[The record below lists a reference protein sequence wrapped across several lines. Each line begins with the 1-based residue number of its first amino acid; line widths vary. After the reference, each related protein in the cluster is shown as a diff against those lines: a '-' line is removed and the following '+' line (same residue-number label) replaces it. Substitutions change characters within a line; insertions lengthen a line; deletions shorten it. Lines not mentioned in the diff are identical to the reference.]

1 MLHIEKL
8 SDGLNLFKALGS
20 DVRLEIVR
28 LLVEQPMNMN
38 ELAGKL
44 HITNGALTTH
54 IKKLEECGVVAVS
67 NDSSGHGNQKI
78 CRVVPE
84 KILINIKKPTHPV
97 ENTCTVDLK
106 VGRYNNCQVYPTCGL
121 ASADHLIGEVDDFR
135 YFAHPDH
142 FDADILWFTQ
152 GYVEYQVP
160 NFAPPNRHITQ
171 ITISAELSSE
181 APGVNNQWPSDV
193 GFFINDVFV
202 GIWTSPGDFGD
213 VRGIFTPDW
222 WYANWNQYGHLKMLS
237 VNDNGA
243 FMDGL
248 KISDVRIGDLSLDR
262 TPHFN
267 LRFAVDSKATHVGG
281 LTIFGKTFGNYA
293 QDIQVTLGYVNDGS
307 KAQEGPEQGP
317 VSVGLLSG
325 QAEPLP
331 EIMKLMGEGTALAQE

>member
-67 NDSSGHGNQKI
+67 SDSGGHGNQKI
-78 CRVVPE
+78 CQVVPD
-84 KILINIKKPTHPV
+84 KLLINVKNALLPA
-97 ENTCTVDLK
+97 ENTCSVDLK
-106 VGRYNNCQVYPTCGL
+106 VGRYSSCRVYPTCGL
-121 ASADHLIGEVDDFR
+121 STADRIIGVVDDYR
-135 YFAHPDH
+135 YFSHPDH

-160 NFAPPNRHITQ
+160 NFAPMYRHITQ
-171 ITISAELSSE
+171 VTVSAELSSE
-181 APGVNNQWPSDV
+181 APGVNNQWPSDIS
-193 GFFINDVFV
+193 FYINDVFV
-202 GIWTSPGDFGD
+202 GTWTSPGDFGD

-222 WYANWNQYGHLKMLS
+222 WFPNWNQYGLLKMLT
-237 VNDNGA
+237 VNDRGA

-248 KISDVRIGDLSLDR
+248 KISDVSIRDLDLDQK
-262 TPHFN
+262 PLFN
-267 LRFAVDSKATHVGG
+267 LRFAVDYKAAHVGG

-293 QDIQVTLGYVNDGS
+293 QDIQVSLGYVTD
-307 KAQEGPEQGP
+307 KASARETAPPPRQESLDEQD
-317 VSVGLLSG
+317 S
-325 QAEPLP
+325 
-331 EIMKLMGEGTALAQE
+331 